1 MIVAIRFEMVFIAF
15 ALIFPVTSKTAI
27 PAMRFEMALVAPA
40 PIFLVTCKGAMLAI
54 PAHLLAII
62 VSVVYV
68 HLGRQQSEQVSSPP
82 ALANVVPPSNNVPIA
97 APMILV
103 FIIVSSLPANLG

>member
-1 MIVAIRFEMVFIAF
+1 VIVAIRFEMVFIAF

-27 PAMRFEMALVAPA
+27 PAIRFEMALVAPA
-40 PIFLVTCKGAMLAI
+40 PIFLVPCKGAMLAI

-68 HLGRQQSEQVSSPP
+68 HLGCRRNKSSSTP